1 MNEEF
6 NIWDE
11 IIRKAES
18 VTNETEVI
26 EQIKNDIESFRT
38 YIKKYEGFMSNLSL
52 YDEVDMFFKYYKFA
66 LLAFHH
72 GCYDKYQKEFNLWL
86 YKAEIV
92 RFMLSKSIFTD
103 SIMKTYDFSKC
114 KDNKKEKNN
123 E

>member
-1 MNEEF
+1 MKNKEL
-6 NIWDE
+6 NVWDE

-26 EQIKNDIESFRT
+26 EQIKNDIDSFRT
-38 YIKKYEGFMSNLSL
+38 YIKKYEGFMPNISL
-52 YDEVDMFFKYYKFA
+52 YDEVDLFFKHYKFA

-92 RFMLSKSIFTD
+92 QIMLSKSIFTD
-103 SIMKTYDFSKC
+103 SIMKSYDFSKC
-114 KDNKKEKNN
+114 KDNKKEV
-123 E
+123 